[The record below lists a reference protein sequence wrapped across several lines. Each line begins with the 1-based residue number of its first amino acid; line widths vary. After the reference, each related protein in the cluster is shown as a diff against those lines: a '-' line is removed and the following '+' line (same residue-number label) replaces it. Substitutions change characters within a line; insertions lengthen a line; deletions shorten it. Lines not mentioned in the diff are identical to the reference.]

1 MIRAD
6 RMSASQQRSPYC
18 SMYPLDLESDGLTS
32 IPYRRRPLPIRLPA
46 GANLTMMRT
55 GGDG

>member
-18 SMYPLDLESDGLTS
+18 STYPLDLESDGLTS
-32 IPYRRRPLPIRLPA
+32 IPYRRRGRYRLGCLRAQIR
-46 GANLTMMRT
+46 R
-55 GGDG
+55 